1 MQIDLGR
8 GEISPSQFDRCYA
21 LKMLSSF
28 RRNLLVFALVVTPIV
43 SATLYVWADRRFEL
57 PGAAG
62 MAIMAASLLV
72 GLIGIWL
79 LPTGRWVRVAAAAV
93 YVPSALFITIVW
105 SFLFA
110 CGAYEMCV

>member
-1 MQIDLGR
+1 L
-8 GEISPSQFDRCYA
+8 FH
-21 LKMLSSF
+21 
-28 RRNLLVFALVVTPIV
+28 RNLLVLALVVTPIV

-57 PGAAG
+57 PSAAG